1 MHKTK
6 MKLLT
11 WNTDAL
17 GKNGIKYHLIIWSL
31 PVLPVWLIL
40 FVWYIFFSPDAG
52 MVQPLWI
59 KVFVSLV
66 VLIFLHQEIEI
77 IRFAKAAS
85 KTAKI
90 INICE
95 NRYVSLVLF
104 SNKEIKLESFSIVE
118 GVKVYES
125 NSIFYRLF
133 PVGEKNISIVTPT
146 TVYYISGTTHGIE
159 DLSAHLLRINSDEK

>member
-1 MHKTK
+1 

-17 GKNGIKYHLIIWSL
+17 GKNGIRYHLIIWSL
-31 PVLPVWLIL
+31 PGLPVFLIL
-40 FVWYIFFSPDAG
+40 FVWYIFFGTDTV
-52 MVQPLWI
+52 MVKPLWI
-59 KVFVSLV
+59 YVFVSLV
-66 VLIFLHQEIEI
+66 VLVVLDQVIDV
-77 IRFAKAAS
+77 IRFAIAAS
-85 KTAKI
+85 KTAKR

-104 SNKEIKLESFSIVE
+104 SNKETKLESFSIVE

-133 PVGEKNISIVTPT
+133 PKGGKNISIVTPT